1 MSNTLER
8 KLDLLLSLH
17 QDHNVR
23 LKKLEEKISP
33 TSVRVSKW
41 ISCSE
46 LGKLVGIQGGS
57 IRKYIHRGKF
67 PKEIL
72 KKKPCG
78 KSYSWRILSEE
89 GLKIAEE
96 IRMGVEVDS

>member
-8 KLDLLLSLH
+8 KLDLLLSL
-17 QDHNVR
+17 QEDYNIR
-23 LKKLEEKISP
+23 LKRLEDQVSP
-33 TSVRVSKW
+33 TSSRVSKGM
-41 ISCSE
+41 SCTG
-46 LGKLVGIQGGS
+46 LGKIVGIQGGS

-78 KSYSWRILSEE
+78 KSYAWRILSEE
-89 GLKIAEE
+89 GIKIAEE
-96 IRMGVEVDS
+96 LRMGVEVE